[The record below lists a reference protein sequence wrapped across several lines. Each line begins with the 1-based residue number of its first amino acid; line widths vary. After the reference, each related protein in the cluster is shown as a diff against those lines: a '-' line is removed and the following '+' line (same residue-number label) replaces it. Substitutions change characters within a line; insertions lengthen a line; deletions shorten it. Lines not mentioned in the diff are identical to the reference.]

1 MNDQTALY
9 IDDTRALAALCTRLR
24 GTEWIALDTEFVREK
39 TLYPILCLIQIASAD
54 TLACIDPLALPDL
67 DPLLDVLNDPA
78 ITKVMHAA
86 RQDMEIFNH
95 LRGELPR
102 PVFDTQ
108 LAAPL
113 LGLQEQ
119 IGYAALVDNIL
130 NVKLDKA
137 HIRADWSQRPLS
149 PAQLEY
155 AADDVRYLAVLYPRL
170 RDTLAAKARLQWLAG
185 DFAELSN
192 PRLYACPPADAWLRI
207 KGTPRLR
214 TRQLA
219 VAQALAAWREETAQ
233 RQNRPRSWILRDE
246 NLLDLARLQPL
257 GIGELAQVRGL
268 HEQAVARRGAARLAP
283 ANGGRNTA
291 GGVTRQT
298 ETASAGRQPS
308 VVARLTLFDEFER
321 VAVRV
326 AAKQGRPARF
336 AQSIRD
342 DSLVEAPA
350 PRRNVGDCERTVSI
364 AAAMGGPP
372 GGGIGKRQFQKM
384 QLLGAQPQPCP
395 GVAEIGPCRVR
406 GKTERVAIE
415 SQGPR
420 GVRHQHAYVQ

>member
-9 IDDTRALAALCTRLR
+9 VDDTRALAALCTRLR

-39 TLYPILCLIQIASAD
+39 TFYPILCLIQIATAD

-67 DPLLDVLNDPA
+67 DPLLDLLYDPA
-78 ITKVMHAA
+78 TVKVMHAA
-86 RQDMEIFNH
+86 RQDMEIFYH

-137 HIRADWSQRPLS
+137 HTRADWSQRPLS

-170 RDTLAAKARLQWLAG
+170 SDTLAAKGRLQWLAD

-192 PRLYACPPADAWLRI
+192 PRLYASPPADAWLRI

-257 GIGELAQVRGL
+257 GVDDLAQVRGL
-268 HEQAVARRGAARLAP
+268 HEQTVARHGDAIVKVISAAQHQQPIPLPESHQPAPLSEAQEAVVETLLAVV
-283 ANGGRNTA
+283 RKISTDH
-291 GGVTRQT
+291 TLH
-298 ETASAGRQPS
+298 PS
-308 VVARLTLFDEFER
+308 VIASRKDVERLVLGDDSVALLHGWRRQMAGETLL
-321 VAVRV
+321 AVLRGKLKLQV
-326 AAKQGRPARF
+326 Q
-336 AQSIRD
+336 D
-342 DSLVEAPA
+342 DSLV
-350 PRRNVGDCERTVSI
+350 
-364 AAAMGGPP
+364 
-372 GGGIGKRQFQKM
+372 
-384 QLLGAQPQPCP
+384 LLPD
-395 GVAEIGPCRVR
+395 
-406 GKTERVAIE
+406 
-415 SQGPR
+415 
-420 GVRHQHAYVQ
+420 